1 MPEPGGEPPGASAPR
16 IGPREVVYANAHQ
29 QVYRVAADFG
39 AYRKEYFVTDYGRRV
54 GLVVLRGESVLLVRQ
69 YRLLIERLSWEIP
82 GGRVDEGETFE
93 AAAVREC
100 REETGIVCR
109 RLKPL
114 LSFHPGLDTL
124 HNPTQLFFTD
134 EFAEIAAHDR
144 HAGEVD
150 HHVWLPLA
158 RCLEMIREQQ
168 IVDSLSIVALLAYH
182 CLVARP

>member
-1 MPEPGGEPPGASAPR
+1 MREPLAESSRVSAPR
-16 IGPREVVYANAHQ
+16 IGAREVVYENPHQ
-29 QVYRVAADFG
+29 QVYRVPVDFG

-54 GLVVLRGESVLLVRQ
+54 GLVVVRDGSVLLVRQ
-69 YRLLIERLSWEIP
+69 WRLLIERVSWEIP
-82 GGRVDEGETFE
+82 GGRVDDGETLE

-109 RLKPL
+109 GLKPL

-124 HNPTQLFFTD
+124 HNPTQLFFTAD
-134 EFAEIAAHDR
+134 FAEIGDYDR

-150 HHVWLPLA
+150 HHAWLPLT
-158 RCLEMIREQQ
+158 RCVEMIREQQ

-182 CLVARP
+182 TLVAQ